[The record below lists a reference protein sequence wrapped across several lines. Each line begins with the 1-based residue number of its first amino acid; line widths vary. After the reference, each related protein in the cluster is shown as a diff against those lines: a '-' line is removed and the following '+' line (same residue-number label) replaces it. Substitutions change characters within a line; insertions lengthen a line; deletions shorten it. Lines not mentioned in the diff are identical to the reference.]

1 MLGLA
6 AILAFG
12 LMSFTHPGA
21 PARLARDVEFWLN
34 RHEEGGTA
42 PRRADAWTEASRT
55 SPPRPDPARFIT
67 AAIQRGSLEQIITAT
82 GAVQPVDTVEV
93 GSQLPGQIAR
103 LFVDF
108 NDKVRLGAPLAQLDQ
123 RSFFAKVDEARS
135 SLDMAVANVR
145 IQQAKLDR
153 ARIDLESAKA
163 TKAVLV
169 AKLDNAQVMKA
180 SAERTVDRK
189 VKLRSHEVATLASV
203 EEAQTDLAAR
213 NAQVRESTS
222 VLDLNTFAVDGA
234 AAELRRL
241 EAELTQAKAA
251 VPLREAVLRGAEID
265 LDRTTIRSPT
275 EGVVVGRFVNVG
287 QTLAAGLEVRTA
299 FTIARNL
306 EEMEIH
312 ARVDETDIGR
322 VAPGQVASFGV
333 DAYPGQRFAAIV
345 RQVRKAPQASQ
356 NVVTYT
362 VVLTTDNRSG
372 SLLPGM
378 TALIRLTVRR
388 DENVLKV
395 PLAALRFKPEG
406 EVGRMS
412 AGSAVWVRDGEG
424 QLAAVPVVTG
434 ASSSDLV
441 SLHAG
446 SGLAEGDEVVVGQ
459 ADPPREHRL
468 FGVRLGF

>member
-1 MLGLA
+1 
-6 AILAFG
+6 
-12 LMSFTHPGA
+12 
-21 PARLARDVEFWLN
+21 
-34 RHEEGGTA
+34 
-42 PRRADAWTEASRT
+42 
-55 SPPRPDPARFIT
+55 
-67 AAIQRGSLEQIITAT
+67 
-82 GAVQPVDTVEV
+82 
-93 GSQLPGQIAR
+93 
-103 LFVDF
+103 
-108 NDKVRLGAPLAQLDQ
+108 
-123 RSFFAKVDEARS
+123 
-135 SLDMAVANVR
+135 
-145 IQQAKLDR
+145 
-153 ARIDLESAKA
+153 
-163 TKAVLV
+163 
-169 AKLDNAQVMKA
+169 
-180 SAERTVDRK
+180 
-189 VKLRSHEVATLASV
+189 
-203 EEAQTDLAAR
+203 
-213 NAQVRESTS
+213 
-222 VLDLNTFAVDGA
+222 
-234 AAELRRL
+234 
-241 EAELTQAKAA
+241 
-251 VPLREAVLRGAEID
+251 
-265 LDRTTIRSPT
+265 
-275 EGVVVGRFVNVG
+275 
-287 QTLAAGLEVRTA
+287 
-299 FTIARNL
+299 
-306 EEMEIH
+306 MEIH